1 MSRFTTK
8 APASALALLA
18 GLGFAA
24 AAQAQEVNVYNSR
37 HYNTDRAI
45 YEAFTKAT
53 GVKVNVIEGNH
64 DELIQRMKSEGASSP
79 ADVFITV
86 DAGRLAAAA
95 SEGLLAPVTSAT
107 LDKAV
112 PAHLRDAAGAWYGL
126 SSRARIIVY
135 AKDRVKPEDLKD
147 YEDLA
152 KPVWKGRVLT
162 RSGTHP
168 YSLALTAS
176 MIAANGEEK
185 TEAWVRGLVGN
196 LARAPKGGDTDQIK
210 AVAAGEGD
218 VALSNSYYLGK
229 LITSSKPEDNAVAAK
244 VGVIFPNQSG
254 RGTHVNISGA
264 GVVKTAPH
272 KAEAVKLLEFLAGPE
287 AQRHFADGNMEY
299 PVNPAVQPHPALV
312 ALGAFKQD
320 KMNAAAYAQYAQ
332 PALRIM
338 DRAGWK

>member
-1 MSRFTTK
+1 MLRFKT
-8 APASALALLA
+8 SALALLA
-18 GLGFAA
+18 GLGFAT

-64 DELIQRMKSEGASSP
+64 DELIQRMKSEGTSSP
-79 ADVFITV
+79 ADLFITV

-95 SEGLLAPVTSAT
+95 AEGLLEPVTSDVLA
-107 LDKAV
+107 KAV
-112 PAHLRDAAGAWYGL
+112 PAHLRDANGAWYGL

-152 KPVWKGRVLT
+152 KPFWKGRVLT

-185 TEAWVRGLVGN
+185 TEAWVKGLVGN

-229 LITSSKPEDNAVAAK
+229 LITSSKPEDKAVAAK

-254 RGTHVNISGA
+254 RGTHVNVSGA

-272 KAEAVKLLEFLAGPE
+272 KADAVKLLEFLASPE

-299 PVNPAVQPHPALV
+299 PVNPAVQPHPELV

-332 PALRIM
+332 SALRIM

>member
-1 MSRFTTK
+1 MLRFKT
-8 APASALALLA
+8 SALALLA
-18 GLGFAA
+18 GLGLAA
-24 AAQAQEVNVYNSR
+24 AVNAQAQAQEVNVYNSR

-79 ADVFITV
+79 ADLFITV

-95 SEGLLAPVTSAT
+95 KEGLLEPVKSDVLA
-107 LDKAV
+107 KAV
-112 PAHLRDAAGAWYGL
+112 PDHLRDAGGAWYGL
-126 SSRARIIVY
+126 SSRARLIVY

-185 TEAWVRGLVGN
+185 TEEWVKGLVGN

-218 VALSNSYYLGK
+218 VAISNSYYLGK
-229 LITSSKPEDNAVAAK
+229 LITSAKPEDKAVADK
-244 VGVIFPNQSG
+244 VGVIFPNQSN

-272 KAEAVKLLEFLAGPE
+272 KADAIKLLEFLASPE

-299 PVNPAVQPHPALV
+299 PVNPAVQPHPELV
-312 ALGAFKQD
+312 KLGAFKQD
-320 KMNAAAYAQYAQ
+320 KMNAAAYAQHAE